1 MSLIVGFP
9 GGSDGKDSPAIQD
22 PWVPEIPWRR
32 KWQPTPVILPGEFH
46 EQRSLAGYSPW
57 CCKESGMT
65 EQLSLTHSKQVLL
78 QLYYLLILASYN
90 KVFKKGSLKNHQNDK
105 ISLTEPK
112 YMPKFPG
119 KSL

>member
-22 PWVPEIPWRR
+22 PWVRGIPWRR

-46 EQRSLAGYSPW
+46 EQKSLAGYSPW
-57 CCKESGMT
+57 CCKDSGMT

-78 QLYYLLILASYN
+78 QLSLCSFWLAII
-90 KVFKKGSLKNHQNDK
+90 KFLKK
-105 ISLTEPK
+105 EV
-112 YMPKFPG
+112 
-119 KSL
+119 